1 MSYEGSRLAASR
13 LPSSV
18 PLTTA
23 DNVFSNKNAI
33 PSAVSNVPSTNLLLN
48 SDGALSRY
56 SASNVTDA
64 PGTISNFTNAIAFGN
79 NSVLRS
85 AFDGSYTMTVGFV
98 YTFSCFVQMDD
109 GSAPVPGTNASSAA
123 DFAIM
128 FGGTSLI
135 RSDTNCV
142 VTLAYGNVYRVSL
155 TFTASS
161 TKAGIGVAKY
171 TANSAKTFKVTGYQL
186 EQQNLITPSAIL
198 TRSSVA
204 TLDSVDYAANVP
216 RYTQGGVLVEEAGT
230 NLFTNADGN
239 LSTYTRSQNVSDA
252 PGTIPGFSNAIAFG
266 NNSLFRY
273 APKQNYTTIV
283 GTIYTFSCYVKMDDG
298 NAPVPGG
305 QAASADFALVINNT
319 IVSTPTNCIVTQV
332 SESVYRVSVTH
343 TATAAGTIHGVYKYQ
358 SNSIRTFKVTGYQ
371 LEIKPYVT
379 SYIDSGATA
388 GTRSADVLRI
398 PNLGFVQG
406 GWAFAFTMRRT
417 TRLLDPI
424 YSGPT
429 VFNFGASLSEFSGIY
444 LLSNGNS
451 IDPPQLSLI
460 MRSNNVGY
468 NIVTNK
474 TIAFDKSY
482 RIAVTGNGS
491 VAKIAVDGVI
501 VGTLN
506 YVESPVPIGSTCQ
519 LGKDMSAIFSNF
531 AFSYKALTDQELQDL
546 SLGSTEEVNA
556 RWTLNNQLTAATT
569 TAQVSDY
576 IETTTTEGVRYDFET
591 TAAVKAENGVTL
603 GQGLNQIRLL
613 RSGSSLTDYDYNL
626 NVTGSVSPIS
636 GFGGSVYF
644 VNNAVTAANRREV
657 RKFVSTIA
665 GVRYKISAYIQM
677 DDGSAPLPH
686 KPNVYYGDFTFAYSN
701 GSVNNA
707 PADCVVRQV
716 SGSIYEV
723 SGEFTADGS
732 ETFIAIYKYDAF
744 STKALRA
751 ADLQLYYANSSV
763 SASLTRSSAATINGT
778 DYVANAPR
786 YINNGLLVEETTT
799 NRLTD
804 TDGAVATYGYNSQ
817 VANSPGFIPRFT
829 NAVSFGDASVQR
841 EAIKMLSIPAGTT
854 ATFSCF
860 VKMDDGGVPVPGG
873 IGVSTDDFS
882 IWITGS
888 QVSKSA
894 ITTVSVGGGVYR
906 VSATL
911 AVTGNNTNNGIVK
924 GIGNSSR
931 GFKVAGYQIELKGY
945 ATSYA
950 ESGASIFTRAAEVLT
965 VPTAGWTKNSW
976 AFGMTIRRTTTGLTN
991 TRSLPVIM
999 RLTITAGTNDV
1010 IIYIDNSADATRE
1023 NAVLLIRSNG
1033 TIYRAE
1039 SLVPI
1044 KCVQNILGFHAEYR
1058 IAITGDGRTAKMAI
1072 NGVIVASM
1080 PYVEPL
1086 GTIPGFITIGEDVSG
1101 VYSDISIINRALSDY
1116 ELCELSLGLYVNA
1129 AAEWTLNNQ
1138 LSAKVNT
1145 VTLASDPTLP
1155 MHAVTKQYVDSK
1167 LVPTIVVN
1175 EIPSGTINGTNRV
1188 FTVQNTPI
1196 SGSLELFQNGIV
1208 LLPTTHYTISG
1219 STITYVSGF
1228 QPVVGETHC
1237 VHYRY

>member
-1 MSYEGSRLAASR
+1 VSYEGSRLAASR

-23 DNVFSNKNAI
+23 DNVFSNKNTV
-33 PSAVSNVPSTNLLLN
+33 PNVVSNVPSTNLLLN

-64 PGTISNFTNAIAFGN
+64 PGTISNFTNAVAFGN

-85 AFDGSYTMTVGFV
+85 AFDGSYTMTLGFV

-128 FGGTSLI
+128 FGGTGLI
-135 RSDTNCV
+135 SSAANCV

-161 TKAGIGVAKY
+161 TTAGIGVAKY

-186 EQQNLITPSAIL
+186 EQQNLIAPSAIL

-216 RYTQGGVLVEEAGT
+216 RYSQGGVLVEEAGT
-230 NLFTNADGN
+230 NLLTNTDGGIA
-239 LSTYTRSQNVSDA
+239 TYNINNVTSA
-252 PGTIPGFSNAIAFG
+252 TTAIANFANSIQFG
-266 NNSLFRY
+266 DNSVLRY
-273 APKQNYTTIV
+273 AAKGYGATS
-283 GTIYTFSCYVKMDDG
+283 GTVLTFSFYIQMDDG
-298 NAPVPGG
+298 GVPVRGFSAGLGG
-305 QAASADFALVINNT
+305 GGDFYTATNNGEGQ
-319 IVSTPTNCIVTQV
+319 TPTNSLVERI
-332 SESVYRVSVTH
+332 SGSIYRVS
-343 TATAAGTIHGVYKYQ
+343 GTFTVGASGMSNIGVYKIT
-358 SNSIRTFKVTGYQ
+358 NSSSRGFRVTGFQ
-371 LEIKPYVT
+371 LEAKPYVT

-417 TRLLDPI
+417 TQLLDPI
-424 YSGPT
+424 FGGPT
-429 VFNFGASLSEFSGIY
+429 VFNYGSSLAELCGIY
-444 LLSNGNS
+444 LQSIGNA
-451 IDPPQLSLI
+451 INPPQLSFI
-460 MRSNNVGY
+460 MRSNDTGY

-474 TIAFDKSY
+474 TIAAGIPY
-482 RIAVTGNGS
+482 RIAITGNGS

-506 YVESPVPIGSTCQ
+506 YVEPLVPIGSTCQ

-531 AFSYKALTDQELQDL
+531 ALVYKALTDQELQDL
-546 SLGSTEEVNA
+546 SLGSTAEVNA

-591 TAAVKAENGVTL
+591 TAAVKAKNG
-603 GQGLNQIRLL
+603 I
-613 RSGSSLTDYDYNL
+613 
-626 NVTGSVSPIS
+626 
-636 GFGGSVYF
+636 
-644 VNNAVTAANRREV
+644 
-657 RKFVSTIA
+657 
-665 GVRYKISAYIQM
+665 
-677 DDGSAPLPH
+677 
-686 KPNVYYGDFTFAYSN
+686 
-701 GSVNNA
+701 
-707 PADCVVRQV
+707 VVGTTPV
-716 SGSIYEV
+716 SG
-723 SGEFTADGS
+723 
-732 ETFIAIYKYDAF
+732 
-744 STKALRA
+744 
-751 ADLQLYYANSSV
+751 
-763 SASLTRSSAATINGT
+763 ASLTRSSAATINGI

-799 NRLTD
+799 NLLLYSD
-804 TDGAVATYGYNSQ
+804 ATINNSKWNLNVSNATTPINNFQNSVQFGDNSQ
-817 VANSPGFIPRFT
+817 FRILAKE
-829 NAVSFGDASVQR
+829 SV
-841 EAIKMLSIPAGTT
+841 ITPTIGTPY
-854 ATFSCF
+854 AFSCY
-860 VKMDDGGVPVPGG
+860 VQMNDGSAPVPSASPLSGDFC
-873 IGVSTDDFS
+873 IIINENIVSENIKVT
-882 IWITGS
+882 
-888 QVSKSA
+888 QVGWTS
-894 ITTVSVGGGVYR
+894 VYR
-906 VSATL
+906 VSATFV
-911 AVTGNNTNNGIVK
+911 AVTNGQNVHGLYKYTTQSSK
-924 GIGNSSR
+924 GFRAS
-931 GFKVAGYQIELKGY
+931 GYQLELKGY
-945 ATSYA
+945 LTSYA
-950 ESGASIFTRAAEVLT
+950 ESAATAFTRAAEVLT

-976 AFGMTIRRTTTGLTN
+976 AFGMTIRRTTTGLTAD
-991 TRSLPVIM
+991 RSLPVIM
-999 RLTITAGTNDV
+999 RWSITAGTND
-1010 IIYIDNSADATRE
+1010 ILIYIDNSADATRE
-1023 NAVLLIRSNG
+1023 NAVLWIRSNG
-1033 TIYRAE
+1033 TSYRAE

-1044 KCVQNILGFHAEYR
+1044 KFHAEYR

-1116 ELCELSLGLYVNA
+1116 DLCKLSLGSYVNA
-1129 AAEWTLNNQ
+1129 VAEWTLNNQ